1 MVICNMLKVSKI
13 VTLAVLITVTALVS
27 GCATSPKV
35 QVVQA
40 GDNVLSKDQLLA
52 EINKLNEADQKINDK
67 KGINGTNAA
76 AALFFW
82 PGLIYTQ
89 MDASDARKLVEQR
102 RNHLTGLYN
111 QKLAHEEG
119 KTPQSRS

>member
-1 MVICNMLKVSKI
+1 MIICNMLKISKAAM
-13 VTLAVLITVTALVS
+13 LAVLITFAALVS

-40 GDNVLSKDQLLA
+40 GDHALSKDQLLA
-52 EINKLNEADQKINDK
+52 EINRLNDADEKINEK
-67 KGINGTNAA
+67 KGITGTNAA

-89 MDASDARKLVEQR
+89 MDANDARKLVDQR

-111 QKLAHEEG
+111 QKLAQEDR
-119 KTPQSRS
+119 KAPQRRT

>member
-13 VTLAVLITVTALVS
+13 IMLATLITFATLVS

-52 EINKLNEADQKINDK
+52 EINKLNEADQKISDK
-67 KGINGTNAA
+67 KGITGTNAA

-89 MDASDARKLVEQR
+89 MDANDARKLVEQR
-102 RNHLTGLYN
+102 RNYLTGLYN
-111 QKLAHEEG
+111 QKLAQEER
-119 KTPQSRS
+119 KTQQRRS

>member
-1 MVICNMLKVSKI
+1 MVVYKILKLSRI
-13 VTLAVLITVTALVS
+13 AMITTLIALTALAS

-40 GDNVLSKDQLLA
+40 GDTALSKEQLLS
-52 EINKLNEADQKINDK
+52 EINRLNDADERINEK
-67 KGINGTNAA
+67 KGLNGTNAA

-89 MDASDARKLVEQR
+89 MDASDARKMVEQR

-111 QKLAHEEG
+111 QKLAQENG
-119 KTPQSRS
+119 KTQRRT

>member
-1 MVICNMLKVSKI
+1 MVVCKVLKLSKI
-13 VTLAVLITVTALVS
+13 AMITTLIALTALAS

-40 GDNVLSKDQLLA
+40 GDTALSKEQLLA
-52 EINKLNEADQKINDK
+52 EINRLNDADEKINEK

-89 MDASDARKLVEQR
+89 MDASDARKMVEQR

-111 QKLAHEEG
+111 QKLAQENS
-119 KTPQSRS
+119 KTQRRT